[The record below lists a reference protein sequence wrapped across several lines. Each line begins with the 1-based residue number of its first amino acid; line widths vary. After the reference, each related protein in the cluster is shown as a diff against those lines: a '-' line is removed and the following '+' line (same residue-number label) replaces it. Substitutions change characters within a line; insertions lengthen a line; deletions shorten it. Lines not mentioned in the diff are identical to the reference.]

1 MAPVEIAILALAT
14 FLTIAAVQD
23 IKTREIDWK
32 ILLTLAP
39 PAAYLLYAHWGD
51 PLYFFSLALSVLLS
65 IVLRLLGSGYAD
77 SIAIATVGTAPP
89 LSPLLLT
96 PMVVV
101 VGGSMLLPVTMTWLY
116 LKNRKRP
123 CPMSL
128 LEKLTHICISR
139 EEFVKNPLKYIVGE
153 VKDLEKYNPRN
164 VEIRESWIKAKYG
177 VPYLV
182 YLAAGFWVYVALLLI
197 M

>member
-1 MAPVEIAILALAT
+1 
-14 FLTIAAVQD
+14 
-23 IKTREIDWK
+23 
-32 ILLTLAP
+32 
-39 PAAYLLYAHWGD
+39 
-51 PLYFFSLALSVLLS
+51 
-65 IVLRLLGSGYAD
+65 
-77 SIAIATVGTAPP
+77 
-89 LSPLLLT
+89 
-96 PMVVV
+96 
-101 VGGSMLLPVTMTWLY
+101 
-116 LKNRKRP
+116 
-123 CPMSL
+123 MSL

-182 YLAAGFWVYVALLLI
+182 YLAAGFWVYIALLLI